1 MTTNFEVN
9 MNIQIQTR
17 LGGKLLFE
25 AEAPSIKVALELAL
39 KSGADL
45 SNADLSNADLIGAD
59 LSNAD
64 LSNADLI
71 GADLIGAYL
80 RGADLRD
87 ANLSGAYL
95 RGADLRD
102 ANLSGAYLSG
112 ADLRNAYL
120 SGADLS
126 NAYLSGADL
135 SNAYLS
141 GADLSNA
148 YLSGAD
154 LSGADLSGADLRGAD
169 LRGVNENYI
178 DPATPDVAIANLDKV
193 REIIMDNASRLEM
206 GHWHSDMAWK
216 ERTFAEETLCETT
229 HCLAGWLQVCSTDK
243 NLRNLDPQFAGALAA
258 PIAAKMFFRGQDET
272 LEWLKERKYVAEI
285 AEREQRAAER
295 KAKREAANESV

>member
-1 MTTNFEVN
+1 MILTTTFHFEVN

-45 SNADLSNADLIGAD
+45 SNADLSGAD
-59 LSNAD
+59 LRDAN
-64 LSNADLI
+64 LS
-71 GADLIGAYL
+71 GADLRDANLSGANLSGADLRGAYLSVAYLSDANLRGAYL

-87 ANLSGAYL
+87 ANLSNADLRGAYLSGADLSDANLRGAYL
-95 RGADLRD
+95 RGADLSN
-102 ANLSGAYLSG
+102 ANLRGAYL
-112 ADLRNAYL
+112 R
-120 SGADLS
+120 GADLS
-126 NAYLSGADL
+126 NADL
-135 SNAYLS
+135 S
-141 GADLSNA
+141 
-148 YLSGAD
+148 
-154 LSGADLSGADLRGAD
+154 
-169 LRGVNENYI
+169 GVNENYI
-178 DPATPDVAIANLDKV
+178 DPATPDVAVANLDKV

-206 GHWHSDMAWK
+206 GHWHSDEAWK
-216 ERTFAEETLCETT
+216 GRTCAEETLCETT

>member
-1 MTTNFEVN
+1 MILTTTFHFEAN

-45 SNADLSNADLIGAD
+45 SNADLSGAD
-59 LSNAD
+59 LR
-64 LSNADLI
+64 
-71 GADLIGAYL
+71 GAYL

-87 ANLSGAYL
+87 ANLSGANLSGADLREADLIGADLRGAYLSVAYLSGADLSDANLRGAYLRGADL

-102 ANLSGAYLSG
+102 ANLSGANLSG
-112 ADLRNAYL
+112 ADLRE
-120 SGADLS
+120 ADLI
-126 NAYLSGADL
+126 
-135 SNAYLS
+135 
-141 GADLSNA
+141 
-148 YLSGAD
+148 
-154 LSGADLSGADLRGAD
+154 GADLRGAY

-178 DPATPDVAIANLDKV
+178 DPATPDVAVANLDKV

-206 GHWHSDMAWK
+206 GHWHSDEAWK
-216 ERTFAEETLCETT
+216 GRTCAEETLCETT
-229 HCLAGWLQVCSTDK
+229 HCLAGWLQVCSADE
-243 NLRNLDPQFAGALAA
+243 NLRSLDPQFAGALAA

-295 KAKREAANESV
+295 KPKREAANESV

>member
-1 MTTNFEVN
+1 MILTTTFHFEVN

-25 AEAPSIKVALELAL
+25 AEAPSIKVTLELAL

-45 SNADLSNADLIGAD
+45 SNADLSGADLRGACLSVAYLSGADLSGANLIGAD
-59 LSNAD
+59 LREAD
-64 LSNADLI
+64 
-71 GADLIGAYL
+71 
-80 RGADLRD
+80 
-87 ANLSGAYL
+87 
-95 RGADLRD
+95 
-102 ANLSGAYLSG
+102 LSGAYLSG
-112 ADLRNAYL
+112 ADLRGACLSVAYL

-126 NAYLSGADL
+126 DANLR
-135 SNAYLS
+135 
-141 GADLSNA
+141 
-148 YLSGAD
+148 
-154 LSGADLSGADLRGAD
+154 GADLRGAD
-169 LRGVNENYI
+169 LSGANLRGVNENYI
-178 DPATPDVAIANLDKV
+178 DPATPDVAVANLDKV

-229 HCLAGWLQVCSTDK
+229 HCLAGWLQVCSADE

-285 AEREQRAAER
+285 ADREQRAAER
-295 KAKREAANESV
+295 KAKREAANESI